1 MPAVL
6 SSQSSRRLSF
16 PHLCAV
22 VAFIIAFCLV
32 RCVAA
37 RAEEVTHQTTP
48 HQTGIASWYGLDH
61 NGRRTA
67 NGEIHDSRLATA
79 AHLRL
84 PFGSMVRVTNRKTG
98 VAVVVRINDRGPYV
112 KGRII
117 DLSESAA
124 RDLGILADGLAP
136 VSIQLINRKERTW
149 LLASR

>member
-1 MPAVL
+1 MRIVAP
-6 SSQSSRRLSF
+6 F

-32 RCVAA
+32 HCVAA
-37 RAEEVTHQTTP
+37 RAEGVTHQTAP
-48 HQTGIASWYGLDH
+48 HQNGIASWYGNEH

-84 PFGSMVRVTNRKTG
+84 PFGAMVRVTNRKTG

-136 VSIQLINRKERTW
+136 VSVQRIDKKERRW
-149 LLASR
+149 IVASR

>member
-1 MPAVL
+1 MNTAFPSNPL
-6 SSQSSRRLSF
+6 RRL

-22 VAFIIAFCLV
+22 VAFIIAFSLV

-37 RAEEVTHQTTP
+37 RAEAAPVPAPAHQN
-48 HQTGIASWYGLDH
+48 GIASWYGHEH
-61 NGRRTA
+61 NGRQTA

-84 PFGSMVRVTNRKTG
+84 PFGSVVRVTNRKTG
-98 VAVVVRINDRGPYV
+98 ASVVVRINDRGPYV

-117 DLSESAA
+117 DLSERAA
-124 RDLGILADGLAP
+124 RDLGVLTDGIAP
-136 VSIQLINRKERTW
+136 VSIQLISKRERTW